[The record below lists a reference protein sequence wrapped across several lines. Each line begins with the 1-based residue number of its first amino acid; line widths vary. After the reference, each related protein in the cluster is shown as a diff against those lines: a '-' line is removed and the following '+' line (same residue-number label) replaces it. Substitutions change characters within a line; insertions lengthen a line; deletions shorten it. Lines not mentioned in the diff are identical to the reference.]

1 MFSSLISLTLCV
13 HRIWALWVKL
23 LQNSKYYGPSSCSK
37 QADNASCQYLK
48 SMPCRH
54 KYQHLNKY
62 STGTPTHANMRTG
75 MIGGSIQMLA
85 CTTATHNH
93 ACFTLPVHTHT
104 HTHTHTQENE
114 RRKRTGKELLVA
126 GLCLPKALSPLLPV
140 FLQGMLQVGGHAC
153 SCVCML
159 CACMRARVCML
170 CVFLFVGVRGNA
182 APRLVLGVC

>member
-104 HTHTHTQENE
+104 HTHTH
-114 RRKRTGKELLVA
+114 RRTSGESAQAKNSWWLGCVCPRHCHRC
-126 GLCLPKALSPLLPV
+126 CL
-140 FLQGMLQVGGHAC
+140 C
-153 SCVCML
+153 SCKACCRWEGMRVAVCVCCVRACVRV
-159 CACMRARVCML
+159 CAC
-170 CVFLFVGVRGNA
+170 CVFSCSLACVGTLRQGLF
-182 APRLVLGVC
+182 